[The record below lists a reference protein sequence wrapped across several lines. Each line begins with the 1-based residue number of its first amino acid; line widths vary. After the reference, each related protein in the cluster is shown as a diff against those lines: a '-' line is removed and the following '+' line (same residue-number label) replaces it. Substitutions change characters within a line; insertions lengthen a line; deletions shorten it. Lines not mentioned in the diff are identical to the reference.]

1 MSRVRILVTETSITK
16 AGQVKHFQIKL
27 SKHAFKIVGI
37 ETDVFLKSRSG
48 KEVIAPLA
56 MPEIKTLETLVSA
69 REPRRKEGY
78 YNVAGKLKLQSMEK
92 ENIFF
97 SDWVKASIF
106 YEEFKQPKAFEIH
119 SGLKD
124 IRGKTAPKKVD
135 VPVESTIINALYH
148 DNIGKFYKQDLS
160 YTLKVF
166 VWMEVN
172 EQQNGVAFEFLTNEK
187 ESTEK

>member
-1 MSRVRILVTETSITK
+1 MSRVRVLVTETSITK

-48 KEVIAPLA
+48 KDGVTLSTLA
-56 MPEIKTLETLVSA
+56 EIKSA
-69 REPRRKEGY
+69 EMFVPKRELRKEGY

-92 ENIFF
+92 ENIFY

-106 YEEFKQPKAFEIH
+106 YEEFKSPKAFEIH

-124 IRGKTAPKKVD
+124 VRGKTAPKKVD

-148 DNIGKFYKQDLS
+148 DNIGRFYKQDLS

-172 EQQNGVAFEFLTNEK
+172 EQQNGVTFEFLKTEK

>member
-1 MSRVRILVTETSITK
+1 MSRVRILVSETNITK

-37 ETDVFLKSRSG
+37 ETDVFAKSHLTKDG
-48 KEVIAPLA
+48 TIQDTTGG
-56 MPEIKTLETLVSA
+56 I
-69 REPRRKEGY
+69 PRATV
-78 YNVAGKLKLQSMEK
+78 NNNNTAGKLKLQSMEK

-97 SDWVKASIF
+97 SDWVKASVF

-135 VPVESTIINALYH
+135 VPVESTIINAVYV
-148 DNIGKFYKQDLS
+148 DTIGKFHKQDIS

-166 VWMEVN
+166 VWIETN
-172 EQQNGVAFEFLTNEK
+172 DNQNGVTFEFLNNEK
-187 ESTEK
+187 ETTEK

>member
-1 MSRVRILVTETSITK
+1 MSRVRILVTETNITK

-27 SKHAFKIVGI
+27 SKHAYKIVGI

-48 KEVIAPLA
+48 KEIIAPLA
-56 MPEIKTLETLVSA
+56 TAEIKPTEIFVPT
-69 REPRRKEGY
+69 RELRKEGY
-78 YNVAGKLKLQSMEK
+78 YNVAGKLSLQSMER

-97 SDWVKASIF
+97 SDWVRASVF
-106 YEEFKQPKAFEIH
+106 YEGFLKPSSFQIH

-135 VPVESTIINALYH
+135 VPVESTVINALYR
-148 DNIGKFYKQDLS
+148 DNIGKHLKQDIT

-166 VWMEVN
+166 VWMETN
-172 EQQNGVAFEFLTNEK
+172 EQQNGVAFEFLNNEK

>member
-1 MSRVRILVTETSITK
+1 MSRVRILVTQTSITK

-37 ETDVFLKSRSG
+37 ETDVFLKSHLNKDVPVQNPAG
-48 KEVIAPLA
+48 TI
-56 MPEIKTLETLVSA
+56 
-69 REPRRKEGY
+69 PRATVT
-78 YNVAGKLKLQSMEK
+78 NNTAGKLKLQSMEQ

-97 SDWVKASIF
+97 SDWVKASVF
-106 YEEFKQPKAFEIH
+106 YEGFKQPTAFEIH

-148 DNIGKFYKQDLS
+148 DNIGKHYKQDIL

-166 VWMEVN
+166 VWIETN
-172 EQQNGVAFEFLTNEK
+172 DNQNGVAFEFLNNEK
-187 ESTEK
+187 ESK

>member
-16 AGQVKHFQIKL
+16 AGQVKHLQIKL
-27 SKHAFKIVGI
+27 SKHAYKIVGI
-37 ETDVFLKSRSG
+37 ETDVFLKSRST
-48 KEVIAPLA
+48 KEIVAPLA
-56 MPEIKTLETLVSA
+56 MPEIKTIEELSPA
-69 REPRRKEGY
+69 REPRREGY

-97 SDWVKASIF
+97 SDWVKASVF
-106 YEEFKQPKAFEIH
+106 YEGFKEPKAFEMH

-148 DNIGKFYKQDLS
+148 DNIGKFYKQDIV

-172 EQQNGVAFEFLTNEK
+172 EQQNGVAFEFLNQEK
-187 ESTEK
+187 EST

>member
-1 MSRVRILVTETSITK
+1 MSRVRILVAQTSITR

-37 ETDVFLKSRSG
+37 ETDVFLKSHQ
-48 KEVIAPLA
+48 
-56 MPEIKTLETLVSA
+56 IKGVPVQDATGSVPRETVNS
-69 REPRRKEGY
+69 
-78 YNVAGKLKLQSMEK
+78 NTAGKLKLQSMEK

-97 SDWVKASIF
+97 SDWVKASVF
-106 YEEFKQPKAFEIH
+106 YEGFKQPKAFEIH

-148 DNIGKFYKQDLS
+148 DTLGKFYKQDIS

-166 VWMEVN
+166 DWIETN
-172 EQQNGVAFEFLTNEK
+172 ENQNGVMFEFLNTEK

>member
-1 MSRVRILVTETSITK
+1 MNRVRILVTQTSITK

-37 ETDVFLKSRSG
+37 ETDVFVKSHFDKGATVPDPTGTIPR
-48 KEVIAPLA
+48 ETV
-56 MPEIKTLETLVSA
+56 KTNT
-69 REPRRKEGY
+69 
-78 YNVAGKLKLQSMEK
+78 AGKLKLQSMEK

-97 SDWVKASIF
+97 SDWVKASVF
-106 YEEFKQPKAFEIH
+106 YEGFKQPKAFEIH

-148 DNIGKFYKQDLS
+148 DTIGKHYKQDIH

-166 VWMEVN
+166 VWIETN
-172 EQQNGVAFEFLTNEK
+172 DSQNGVTFEFLNNEK
-187 ESTEK
+187 EPTEK

>member
-48 KEVIAPLA
+48 KDGVAA
-56 MPEIKTLETLVSA
+56 YAKAEIKTIESYVA
-69 REPRRKEGY
+69 RAEVRKEGY

-97 SDWVKASIF
+97 SDWVRASVF
-106 YEEFKQPKAFEIH
+106 YEGFFKLGAFRIH

-135 VPVESTIINALYH
+135 VPVESTVINALYH
-148 DNIGKFYKQDLS
+148 DTIGKHLKQDIS

-166 VWMEVN
+166 VWMETN
-172 EQQNGVAFEFLTNEK
+172 EQANGVAFEFLNTEK
-187 ESTEK
+187 ESTQK

>member
-27 SKHAFKIVGI
+27 SKHAYKIVGI

-48 KEVIAPLA
+48 KDVITPLA
-56 MPEIKTLETLVSA
+56 TAEIKPIESPVLKAE
-69 REPRRKEGY
+69 ERREGY

-97 SDWVKASIF
+97 SDWVKASVF
-106 YEEFKQPKAFEIH
+106 FEEFKQSKAFEIH

-148 DNIGKFYKQDLS
+148 DNIGKFYKQDIT

-172 EQQNGVAFEFLTNEK
+172 EQQNGVTFEFLTNEK
-187 ESTEK
+187 EPK

>member
-1 MSRVRILVTETSITK
+1 MSRVRILVTQTSITK

-27 SKHAFKIVGI
+27 SKHAFKIVAI
-37 ETDVFLKSRSG
+37 ETDVFLKSH
-48 KEVIAPLA
+48 
-56 MPEIKTLETLVSA
+56 LERNSTGQDPKGGIP
-69 REPRRKEGY
+69 RETA
-78 YNVAGKLKLQSMEK
+78 NNNTAGKLKLQSLEK

-97 SDWVKASIF
+97 SDWVKASVF
-106 YEEFKQPKAFEIH
+106 YEGFKQPKAFEIH

-148 DNIGKFYKQDLS
+148 DTIGKFYKQNIN

-166 VWMEVN
+166 VWIETN
-172 EQQNGVAFEFLTNEK
+172 DNQNGVTFEFFNNEK
-187 ESTEK
+187 ETR

>member
-1 MSRVRILVTETSITK
+1 MSRVRILVTQTSISK

-37 ETDVFLKSRSG
+37 ETDVFLKSHSG
-48 KEVIAPLA
+48 KGGTVQDATGVIPR
-56 MPEIKTLETLVSA
+56 ETA
-69 REPRRKEGY
+69 T
-78 YNVAGKLKLQSMEK
+78 NNTAGKLKLQSLEK

-97 SDWVKASIF
+97 SDWVKASVF
-106 YEEFKQPKAFEIH
+106 YEGFKQPKAFEIH

-148 DNIGKFYKQDLS
+148 DTIGKFYKQDIS

-166 VWMEVN
+166 VWIETN
-172 EQQNGVAFEFLTNEK
+172 DNQNGVTFEFFNNEK
-187 ESTEK
+187 ETK

>member
-1 MSRVRILVTETSITK
+1 MSRVRILVSETSITK

-37 ETDVFLKSRSG
+37 ETDVFLKSKAR
-48 KEVIAPLA
+48 KEVIEPD
-56 MPEIKTLETLVSA
+56 PTGVIPRETVT
-69 REPRRKEGY
+69 
-78 YNVAGKLKLQSMEK
+78 NNTAGKLKLQSMEK

-97 SDWVKASIF
+97 SDWVKASVF
-106 YEEFKQPKAFEIH
+106 YEGFKQPKAFEIR
-119 SGLKD
+119 SGLRD

-135 VPVESTIINALYH
+135 VPIESTIINALYH
-148 DNIGKFYKQDLS
+148 DNIGKFYKQDIS

-172 EQQNGVAFEFLTNEK
+172 ENQNGVAFEFLNQEK
-187 ESTEK
+187 ETTEK

>member
-1 MSRVRILVTETSITK
+1 MSRVRILVTQTSITK

-37 ETDVFLKSRSG
+37 ETDVLVKSHIERNATVQDPKG
-48 KEVIAPLA
+48 GIPR
-56 MPEIKTLETLVSA
+56 ETVT
-69 REPRRKEGY
+69 
-78 YNVAGKLKLQSMEK
+78 NNTAGKLKLQSLEK

-97 SDWVKASIF
+97 SDWVKASVF
-106 YEEFKQPKAFEIH
+106 YEGFKQPKAFEIH

-135 VPVESTIINALYH
+135 VPVESTIINALFH
-148 DNIGKFYKQDLS
+148 DTIGKFYKQDIS

-166 VWMEVN
+166 VWIETN
-172 EQQNGVAFEFLTNEK
+172 DNQNGVTFEFLNNEK
-187 ESTEK
+187 EASEK

>member
-1 MSRVRILVTETSITK
+1 MSRVRILVSETSITK

-37 ETDVFLKSRSG
+37 ETDVFFKTRSG
-48 KEVIAPLA
+48 KEVTVPLA
-56 MPEIKTLETLVSA
+56 VPEIKSVEVLAPA
-69 REPRRKEGY
+69 REPRKDGY

-92 ENIFF
+92 ENIFY

-106 YEEFKQPKAFEIH
+106 CEEFKQPKAFEIH

-172 EQQNGVAFEFLTNEK
+172 EQQNGVTFEFLTNEEK
-187 ESTEK
+187 STEK

>member
-1 MSRVRILVTETSITK
+1 MSRVRILVTEATITK
-16 AGQVKHFQIKL
+16 AGQVTHFQVKL

-37 ETDVFLKSRSG
+37 ETDVLLKSRSG
-48 KEVIAPLA
+48 KEVIAPSA
-56 MPEIKTLETLVSA
+56 MPEIKTLEALVTA
-69 REPRRKEGY
+69 REPRIEGY

-97 SDWVKASIF
+97 SDWVKASVF
-106 YEEFKQPKAFEIH
+106 YEGFKQPKAFEIH

-135 VPVESTIINALYH
+135 VPVESTIINAIYL
-148 DNIGKFYKQDLS
+148 DTIGKFHKQDLL

-166 VWMEVN
+166 VWIETSEN
-172 EQQNGVAFEFLTNEK
+172 QNGVTFEFLNNEK
-187 ESTEK
+187 ETTEK

>member
-1 MSRVRILVTETSITK
+1 MSRVRILVAETSITK

-37 ETDVFLKSRSG
+37 ETDVFFKSRTG
-48 KEVIAPLA
+48 KEVAVPFA
-56 MPEIKTLETLVSA
+56 TVGIKNMERVTPVREA
-69 REPRRKEGY
+69 RNERP

-97 SDWVKASIF
+97 EDWVKASVF
-106 YEEFKQPKAFEIH
+106 YEGFKQPKAFEIH

-124 IRGKTAPKKVD
+124 IRGKTSPKKVD
-135 VPVESTIINALYH
+135 VPVISTIINALYH
-148 DNIGKFYKQDLS
+148 DNIGKYYKQDIS
-160 YTLKVF
+160 YMLKVF

-172 EQQNGVAFEFLTNEK
+172 EQQNGVAFEFLNNEK
-187 ESTEK
+187 EPTEK

>member
-16 AGQVKHFQIKL
+16 AGQVKHFQIKV

-37 ETDVFLKSRSG
+37 ETDVFLKSHTDKG
-48 KEVIAPLA
+48 GTVPDPTGVIPR
-56 MPEIKTLETLVSA
+56 ETVT
-69 REPRRKEGY
+69 
-78 YNVAGKLKLQSMEK
+78 NNTAGKLKLQSMEK

-97 SDWVKASIF
+97 SDWVKASVF
-106 YEEFKQPKAFEIH
+106 YEGFKQPKAFEIH

-135 VPVESTIINALYH
+135 VPVESTIINAIYV
-148 DNIGKFYKQDLS
+148 DTIGKFHKQDIS

-166 VWMEVN
+166 VWIETN
-172 EQQNGVAFEFLTNEK
+172 DPQNGVTFEFLTNEK
-187 ESTEK
+187 ETTEK

>member
-1 MSRVRILVTETSITK
+1 MSRVRILVTQTSITK

-37 ETDVFLKSRSG
+37 ETDVFLKSHLSKGVAEPDPTGVVPR
-48 KEVIAPLA
+48 
-56 MPEIKTLETLVSA
+56 ETVTT
-69 REPRRKEGY
+69 
-78 YNVAGKLKLQSMEK
+78 NTAGKLKLQSMEK

-97 SDWVKASIF
+97 SDWVKASVF
-106 YEEFKQPKAFEIH
+106 YEGFKQPKAFEIH

-148 DNIGKFYKQDLS
+148 DNIGKFHKQDIN

-166 VWMEVN
+166 VWIETN
-172 EQQNGVAFEFLTNEK
+172 ENQNGVTFEFLNQEK
-187 ESTEK
+187 EAK